1 MATIIGTTYYP
12 YDKRHTHFA
21 QFVLGLCL
29 EWGIMVGSAGMGVP
43 APWRDPSTASLVAA
57 SVVWVVIFDTIYAH
71 QDLADD
77 LRVGCQ
83 EHGHAVCGYWG
94 GMGAPYYAITVGGC
108 VVSVGSMI
116 ALVDLTDP
124 ASCWTWFSWGFWPT
138 GAAIAAGLLVEHG
151 WQRMAGDGLRL

>member
-1 MATIIGTTYYP
+1 MSRLPLTCVQAVCAAAFLLPLPLDATLAAMTTIIGTTYYP

-43 APWRDPSTASLVAA
+43 APWRDLSTASLVAA

-83 EHGHAVCGYWG
+83 EHGHAVW
-94 GMGAPYYAITVGGC
+94 
-108 VVSVGSMI
+108 
-116 ALVDLTDP
+116 
-124 ASCWTWFSWGFWPT
+124 
-138 GAAIAAGLLVEHG
+138 
-151 WQRMAGDGLRL
+151 